1 MSKPRAGSAPA
12 GDRDAGARKRSASP
26 SMLRR
31 IAAATTALV
40 LGAGLAL
47 VAVAAPASA
56 HTAKVSG
63 DASCESDGTYTVVW
77 TIDASNVPD
86 GKTATVKVV
95 EPAEFAGVELPPV
108 SGDGT
113 TTWTQHGVVDDGG
126 AASVAFSIAWPDYG
140 PKELRG
146 SVKLTESCSGAEAI
160 KKIPFCHATDSET
173 NPYVRIETSVNAFLN
188 AGHLHHQ
195 DGRDIYPAFTIVKKK
210 LTIDVPAQGDQSL
223 LQYEDCE
230 LPGTAVDIPAEPD
243 AVELEMPAKPEPHDV
258 CGVVDDR
265 ILPPAAIEGVEWTIS
280 PVVDGSATATASVKP
295 GFTFPNGKTSES
307 WSYTFDDEPCAEPT
321 SADTPAAGPTGSGGE
336 GSTPAVAGAALAS
349 TGFAGTTIGIVAGI
363 VVAAGIAFLVIARVR
378 RKRS

>member
-12 GDRDAGARKRSASP
+12 AHGDAGARKRSASP
-26 SMLRR
+26 GMFRR

-47 VAVAAPASA
+47 VAIAAPASA

-63 DASCESDGTYTVVW
+63 DGSCESDGTYTVVW

-86 GKTATVKVV
+86 GKTATVQVV

-113 TTWTQHGVVDDGG
+113 TTWTQHGVVDEGG
-126 AASVAFSIAWPDYG
+126 AASVSFSIAWPDYG

-146 SVKLTESCSGAEAI
+146 SVKLTESCSGVEPI
-160 KKIPFCHATDSET
+160 KKIEFCHATGSET

-195 DGRDIYPAFTIVKKK
+195 DERDISPAFTIVKKK

-223 LQYEDCE
+223 LQYEDCA
-230 LPGTAVDIPAEPD
+230 LPGTTVDIPAEPD
-243 AVELEMPAKPEPHDV
+243 AVELEIPAKPEPHDL
-258 CGVVDDR
+258 CGVGDDR
-265 ILPPAAIEGVEWTIS
+265 IMPPAAIEGVEWTIS
-280 PVVDGSATATASVKP
+280 PVIGGSATATASVKP

-307 WSYTFDDEPCAEPT
+307 WSYTFDDEPCPEPT
-321 SADTPAAGPTGSGGE
+321 SADNPAAGPTGSGNG
-336 GSTPAVAGAALAS
+336 GSTPAAAGTALAS

-363 VVAAGIAFLVIARVR
+363 IVVAGIAFLVIARMR